1 MRLIVILALL
11 VALAAPASQA
21 LFGWGLQAQDFAGQG
36 DQTLRAA
43 GYAFSI
49 WSVIYLGLI
58 AYAVYQA
65 LPAQSDHPALA
76 KLRGPSAFTIAACG
90 AWICAS
96 ALNWRWAT
104 VVINISAAAMLTLA
118 LSRQATGRKD
128 VKDQSFVWWPLGLLA
143 GWLTIASGINLLTV
157 LTAERLIPAGS
168 LVWAFSGIAAIGLA
182 AVFGLRATRLL
193 AYGLP
198 ITWGLVAVWVAERH
212 DKPSVALAAL
222 AAAALVAAFA
232 VWTAWK
238 TPASTV
244 NPR

>member
-1 MRLIVILALL
+1 MRLLVLLAL
-11 VALAAPASQA
+11 VAALAAPASQA

-49 WSVIYLGLI
+49 WGVIYLGLI

-65 LPAQSDHPALA
+65 LPAQSGNPTLA
-76 KLRGPSAFTIAACG
+76 KLRGASAFTIAACG

-104 VVINISAAAMLTLA
+104 VVIIVSAATVLTLA
-118 LSRQATGRKD
+118 LARQAAGRKNPRD
-128 VKDQSFVWWPLGLLA
+128 SAFVWWPLGLLA
-143 GWLTIASGINLLTV
+143 GWLTIASGINVLTV

-168 LVWAFSGIAAIGLA
+168 PVWAFSGIAAVGLA
-182 AVFGLRATRLL
+182 AISGLHATRLT

-212 DKPSVALAAL
+212 DKPGVALAAL
-222 AAAALVAAFA
+222 AAASLVAALA
-232 VWTAWK
+232 VWTAWIARAP
-238 TPASTV
+238 TA